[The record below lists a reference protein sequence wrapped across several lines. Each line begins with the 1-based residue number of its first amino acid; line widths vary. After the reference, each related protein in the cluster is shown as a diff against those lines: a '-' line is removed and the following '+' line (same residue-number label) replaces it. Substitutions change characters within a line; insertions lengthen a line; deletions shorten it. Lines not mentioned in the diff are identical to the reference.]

1 MKHKHHINYQQATQQ
16 TRISALNERR
26 INILAIPGSLRPNSI
41 NRGLLEAVREVAPV
55 GVQVQIYGGYAELPV
70 FTEPLDNGP
79 EPESVRELR
88 EQIRDADA
96 LLFATPEYNGSVP
109 GGLKNAIDWAS
120 RPYGNSPLAGK
131 PALVVGASPSPN
143 GARWAQADLRRI
155 LGVAGADVIDSELA
169 VGRAPELFDADGQL
183 TDPSTREALADRLRT
198 LLAAVRQ
205 YEATPTAA

>member
-1 MKHKHHINYQQATQQ
+1 MKDNNIK
-16 TRISALNERR
+16 
-26 INILAIPGSLRPNSI
+26 ILAIPGSLRPNSI
-41 NRGLLEAVREVAPV
+41 NRSLLEATREIAPA
-55 GVQVQIYGGYAELPV
+55 GVQVHIYDGYAELPI

-79 EPESVRELR
+79 EPDAVREMRDL
-88 EQIRDADA
+88 IRDTDA

-120 RPYGNSPLAGK
+120 RPFGNSALAGV

-155 LGVAGADVIDSELA
+155 LGVAGADVIDSELP
-169 VGRAPELFDADGQL
+169 VGPSAKLFDEDGRL
-183 TDPSTREALADRLRT
+183 TDQSTREALANQMQT

-205 YEATPTAA
+205 RESAPTAA